1 MTHKYRPYD
10 AESGQFL
17 SAEFGDVIA
26 SKSLSSVNVA
36 SGSNEITV
44 ASTAE
49 VYPFMGLS
57 VPFLPLGSFVLAVK
71 SSTVI
76 LAARLLDRPDAWL
89 AGATYAVGATVWFA
103 EQGQIYRCTV
113 AHTAGSVFVT
123 DYKASKWTL
132 VSDPLIVPA
141 LATDTASSMTGH
153 AHGFN
158 PVPIPELVY
167 DGRTYRNEWPLS
179 YQGSTAKWMS
189 TQAGGTGPLTAFTG
203 PLAGGLIIHPE
214 ALANISGSPA
224 ELSWTHLR
232 MVLPDTMA
240 GIPPRPEPSWVSYWH
255 FVHTGGLLSKFPARA
270 GVSIIHTGSAA

>member
-26 SKSLSSVNVA
+26 SKALSSVNVA

-44 ASTAE
+44 ASTAD

-57 VPFLPLGSFVLAVK
+57 VPFVPLGSFVLAVK

-89 AGATYAVGATVWFA
+89 AGATYAVGDTVFFA

-141 LATDTASSMTGH
+141 LATDSASGMTGH

-179 YQGSTAKWMS
+179 YKGGTAKWMS
-189 TQAGGTGPLTAFTG
+189 TQAGGTQPLTAFTG
-203 PLAGGLIIHPE
+203 PLAGGPIIHPE
-214 ALANISGSPA
+214 ALANISGSPE

-232 MVLPDTMA
+232 MVVPDTMA